1 MRFFPGYP
9 DLRGIV
15 SQRGTE
21 VNAVMHRNPEYVVT
35 EIVLQKSF
43 LQNDKNTQNVPL
55 SSRIAETIYVVI
67 LCDN

>member
-1 MRFFPGYP
+1 
-9 DLRGIV
+9 
-15 SQRGTE
+15 
-21 VNAVMHRNPEYVVT
+21 MHRNPEYVVT